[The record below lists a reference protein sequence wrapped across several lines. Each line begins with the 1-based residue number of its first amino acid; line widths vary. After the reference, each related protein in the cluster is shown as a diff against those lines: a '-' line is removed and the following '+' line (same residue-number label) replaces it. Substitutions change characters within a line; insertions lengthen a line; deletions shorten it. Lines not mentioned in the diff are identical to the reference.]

1 MIVLRVE
8 CSGVIRTSLLSR
20 SADLELVRT
29 NEGFEVM
36 RLRSSD
42 FSCWLEA
49 GIPLTQRAESSDA
62 IEGTRHFENRPG
74 VYLHRPANRHLAAG
88 YAPLTRYG
96 AKHVFIKSMC
106 EAEIDPQGSVKQGKK
121 TNQLIYKYEAVR
133 IRALLLKIATKE
145 ELDPGRLPEGMEWS
159 SGSTSIPYQAG
170 LRSLGSHTGR
180 VRLGRRLL

>member
-133 IRALLLKIATKE
+133 IRAARPRAT
-145 ELDPGRLPEGMEWS
+145 
-159 SGSTSIPYQAG
+159 T
-170 LRSLGSHTGR
+170 
-180 VRLGRRLL
+180 